1 MDYPSKQ
8 LSKLDK
14 MGFTIVRK
22 EVIPDVSVDTLMEI
36 LTRFHNGDKDS
47 SKMENVNEEFTV
59 KYM

>member
-1 MDYPSKQ
+1 
-8 LSKLDK
+8 